1 MTFFMVKR
9 FSHLKT
15 RLDFR
20 RERNSAKEC
29 QRLISG
35 EDVAWMERHTTK
47 KTNFMEEE
55 CLERNGSGN
64 ERF

>member
-15 RLDFR
+15 DFR

-55 CLERNGSGN
+55 CL
-64 ERF
+64 